1 MKYLASAVFLAAL
14 VLNGTAQ
21 SQEARLLRPGIFA
34 GIDLG
39 RTTVEF
45 RSGPSFNEN
54 GDNKLRSF
62 SAALSLG
69 YQWSIGVILEA
80 RFRSTT
86 SPVINLFGID
96 TEELSESQ
104 YLIGYRHF
112 VNDRTAVVP
121 MIGYSDWEV
130 DEVSSGTFSSSG
142 PSRVETE
149 SGNGTVLRLGI
160 ERHVG
165 SAQAVF
171 SLYTS
176 YSNNT
181 ENRAHD
187 TSLGFKFYF

>member
-1 MKYLASAVFLAAL
+1 MRYKVLAAFLIGL
-14 VLNGTAQ
+14 VPIEFAQ
-21 SQEARLLRPGIFA
+21 SQEARLLRPGVYA

-39 RTTVEF
+39 RTIVEF

-54 GDNKLRSF
+54 GNNKLKSF

-69 YQWSIGVILEA
+69 YQWRTGAILEA

-104 YLIGYRHF
+104 YLVGYRHF
-112 VNDRTAVVP
+112 INNRTAVVP

-187 TSLGFKFYF
+187 ISLGFKFYF